1 MSKKDP
7 KQLREEA
14 RKLIEKAKALESE
27 RAMRIGRLIMSYEE
41 KDFNGFDLDH
51 FRSEIA
57 GM

>member
-27 RAMRIGRLIMSYEE
+27 RAMKIGRLVMSYEE
-41 KDFNGFDLDH
+41 KDFSGFSLER